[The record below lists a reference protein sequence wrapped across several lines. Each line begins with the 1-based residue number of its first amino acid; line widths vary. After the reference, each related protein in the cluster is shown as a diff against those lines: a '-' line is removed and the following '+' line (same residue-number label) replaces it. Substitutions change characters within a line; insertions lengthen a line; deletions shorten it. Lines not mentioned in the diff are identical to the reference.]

1 MKLFVGHEKDRG
13 DILATYIEGELQY
26 PEVLFTQ
33 GLPCT
38 GKGYSVSLDGKEFSH
53 VEKNDIC
60 KHPVIEIN
68 QYYDDDYCGVNQQ
81 GISLLAFEV
90 NAGLSDE
97 LEIKLGLYPSYVS
110 VWNNKVQITF
120 RLEKFI
126 PKDASEWTK
135 SYLPKVISDFEIR
148 QHCTN
153 TDKLINPFC
162 DTVQSYV
169 YAYEGLSLKEI
180 QKAAYYPV
188 SAEHK
193 KLVRGNAGRAAA
205 KVRWE
210 KSEKTIRDAIQLCM
224 VMGGK
229 KSTQTE
235 IAKMTGLS
243 RKTVNEHWKTVMSTI
258 SPKRDEKREAT

>member
-1 MKLFVGHEKDRG
+1 MKLFINDVNEGQ

-38 GKGYSVSLDGKEFSH
+38 EKGYSVSLDGKEFSH

-68 QYYDDDYCGVNQQ
+68 QNYDGDYCGVNQQ

-90 NAGLSDE
+90 NTGLSDE

-135 SYLPKVISDFEIR
+135 SYLPEVISDFEIR

-162 DTVQSYV
+162 DTVQSYI
-169 YAYEGLSLKEI
+169 YTYEGLSLKEI
-180 QKAAYYPV
+180 RAAAYYPV
-188 SAEHK
+188 STEHK

-205 KVRWE
+205 KAQWDKNE
-210 KSEKTIRDAIQLCM
+210 ALIKKAIRNFKVLDSGRL
-224 VMGGK
+224 
-229 KSTQTE
+229 TQTK
-235 IAKMTGLS
+235 IAKMIGRS
-243 RKTVNEHWKTVMSTI
+243 RKTVSEHWKTVM
-258 SPKRDEKREAT
+258 PKEA